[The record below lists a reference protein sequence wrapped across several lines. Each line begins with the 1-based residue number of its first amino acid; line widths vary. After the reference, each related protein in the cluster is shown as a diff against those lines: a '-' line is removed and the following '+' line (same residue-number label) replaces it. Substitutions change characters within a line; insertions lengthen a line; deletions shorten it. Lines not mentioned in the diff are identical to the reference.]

1 MSRYG
6 YVFAACNFVGALIIY
21 FFVIEGQGR
30 TLEEIDTM
38 YLEHV
43 KPWQSSKWVPPPP
56 EHMANI
62 RRKAGVDLDVLAD
75 HDSDTPITDG
85 HDKQVSPDVP
95 APHHQEHV

>member
-1 MSRYG
+1 M
-6 YVFAACNFVGALIIY
+6 GALIIY

-43 KPWQSSKWVPPPP
+43 LPWKSSKWVPPPP

-75 HDSDTPITDG
+75 QDSENAIANDPSDKHVTPEG
-85 HDKQVSPDVP
+85 P
-95 APHHQEHV
+95 AHHENV

>member
-1 MSRYG
+1 M
-6 YVFAACNFVGALIIY
+6 GALVVY

-43 KPWQSSKWVPPPP
+43 LPWKSTKWVPPPP

-62 RRKAGVDLDVLAD
+62 RRKAGADLDAIADQESDGPLAAARYNKD
-75 HDSDTPITDG
+75 LS
-85 HDKQVSPDVP
+85 SPEVP
-95 APHHQEHV
+95 SHEEHV

>member
-1 MSRYG
+1 M
-6 YVFAACNFVGALIIY
+6 GALIIY

-43 KPWQSSKWVPPPP
+43 LPWKSSKWVPPPP

-75 HDSDTPITDG
+75 QDSDNAIANEASDKHVTPE
-85 HDKQVSPDVP
+85 SP
-95 APHHQEHV
+95 AHQEHV

>member
-1 MSRYG
+1 M
-6 YVFAACNFVGALIIY
+6 GAIIIY

-43 KPWQSSKWVPPPP
+43 LPWKSSKWVPPPP

-75 HDSDTPITDG
+75 QDSDSPISGDAAA
-85 HDKQVSPDVP
+85 HDKPP
-95 APHHQEHV
+95 LAPEGPSHQEHV

>member
-1 MSRYG
+1 L
-6 YVFAACNFVGALIIY
+6 GALVIY

-43 KPWQSSKWVPPPP
+43 LPWKSTKWVPPPP

-62 RRKAGVDLDVLAD
+62 RAKAGVDLDMIAGQE
-75 HDSDTPITDG
+75 SDGGPVGDAA
-85 HDKQVSPDVP
+85 HYNKDLSSPDVP
-95 APHHQEHV
+95 SHEEHV

>member
-1 MSRYG
+1 M
-6 YVFAACNFVGALIIY
+6 GAIIIY

-43 KPWQSSKWVPPPP
+43 LPWKSTKWVPPPP

-62 RRKAGVDLDVLAD
+62 RRKAGVDLDAIADQESDGPLAD
-75 HDSDTPITDG
+75 AAG
-85 HDKQVSPDVP
+85 HNKELSAPEVP
-95 APHHQEHV
+95 SHEEHV